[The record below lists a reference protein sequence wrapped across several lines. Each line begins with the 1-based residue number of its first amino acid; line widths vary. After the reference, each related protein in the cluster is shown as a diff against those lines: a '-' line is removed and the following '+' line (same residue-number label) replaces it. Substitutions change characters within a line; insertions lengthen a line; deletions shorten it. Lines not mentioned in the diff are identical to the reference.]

1 VSPLPVLG
9 GLPEIAPVVEEECGV
24 RSVIVCFTDR
34 MDADLVTVLRA
45 NAPLPADVYVVPRM
59 YELATAIPAGSRD
72 DVWGIPII
80 PLRPGGPRWPG
91 QVAKRVVPEARQQ
104 AERWLWVPWGFR
116 GPPRGQHSLGGG
128 TPQLATAFGPAPAAC
143 AGAAGRFAEGCLITR
158 IRLAWSCGPSLVRIL
173 S

>member
-1 VSPLPVLG
+1 MSPLPVLG
-9 GLPEIAPVVEEECGV
+9 GLPETAPVVEEECGV

-116 GPPRGQHSLGGG
+116 GPPGASTVL
-128 TPQLATAFGPAPAAC
+128 
-143 AGAAGRFAEGCLITR
+143 AAGHRSLLRRSAR
-158 IRLAWSCGPSLVRIL
+158 RLRRVREPPGGLQRGASSPASGWHGLVAPL
-173 S
+173 